1 MMIKNILILLLVAM
15 LSQSVFAQR
24 QKPGIIHD
32 TVIIRVV
39 DGDNVVIAAPY
50 LPSPLKKELSLRVF
64 GVDTPEK
71 GARAK
76 CKQEAELGAMATD
89 FTKKMVARSKK
100 QQVLLMEWDKYGG
113 RVLGDIVLD
122 GKSLRD
128 MLIQNNLAREY
139 YGDAKS
145 KWCP

>member
-1 MMIKNILILLLVAM
+1 MIRNITILFIIAV
-15 LSQSVFAQR
+15 LSQSVLAQR
-24 QKPGIIHD
+24 EKPGVIYD
-32 TVIIRVV
+32 AAIIRVI
-39 DGDNVVIAAPY
+39 DGDTVVVTAPY
-50 LPSPLKKELSLRVF
+50 LPDPLKKELAIRVF

-71 GARAK
+71 GFRAE
-76 CKQEAELGAMATD
+76 CKREAELGAMATD
-89 FTKKMVARSKK
+89 FTKKMVAKSIK

-113 RVLGDIVLD
+113 RVLGDIILD

-128 MLIQNNLAREY
+128 MLIKNNLAREY